1 MSHHE
6 TRSKDRDPKS
16 DKDVEG
22 HSMMPNPLLGE
33 QLARIRERDI
43 QRNIKQHNLEQEAR
57 RPHKK
62 ER

>member
-6 TRSKDRDPKS
+6 PRSKSRDPKS

-22 HSMMPNPLLGE
+22 HSMMPNPLLSE
-33 QLARIRERDI
+33 QLARIRERDV
-43 QRNIKQHNLEQEAR
+43 QRGVKQHNLEQEAR